1 MMRKIKAE
9 MGIVVGPFTKIEFED
24 CIKYTSNF
32 EGYEYYIKETHF
44 GMFLLIDNFST
55 TPFILTEYTIDDNDV
70 LPSLEAMYQKGI
82 VATDSLEKFKEAVQN
97 HIYEDAKNLFE
108 KYLALD

>member
-1 MMRKIKAE
+1 MMRKNKNE
-9 MGIVVGPFTKIEFED
+9 SIVVGPFTKTALED

-32 EGYEYYIKETHF
+32 EGYEYYIKKIHL
-44 GMFLLIDNFST
+44 GMFLLLDNFST
-55 TPFILTEYTIDDNDV
+55 TPFVLTEYTIDDSDV

-82 VATDSLEKFKEAVQN
+82 VKTDSLEKFKAAVQN
-97 HIYEDAKNLFE
+97 HIYKDAKNLFE